1 MRHPPGLAARPGVRY
16 KIDSGKRRISFAS
29 GSWWTQNTSSLLLKI
44 AVLRAPEVL
53 VHKGIG
59 RCGCWGSPPGLLRT
73 AENPYGSCAL
83 CGPSRNETFHL
94 DHSGLGD
101 RDHSGLGHRDHSGL
115 GRWGR
120 ERARFRRIRHR
131 RRRGCWFRCRVM
143 VHTRPDV
150 AAAATS
156 ASCPQGETLGRI
168 RVGASRCP
176 ARTQWPRTFRS
187 APGTRSARL
196 PSTIP
201 TRGTAHQQ
209 VCDLPV
215 HRLPER
221 SARSG
226 SRGRAVVLRCR
237 RF

>member
-1 MRHPPGLAARPGVRY
+1 MA
-16 KIDSGKRRISFAS
+16 DSEP
-29 GSWWTQNTSSLLLKI
+29 SSLLLKV
-44 AVLRAPEVL
+44 AVLRAREVL

-101 RDHSGLGHRDHSGL
+101 RDHSGLGHR
-115 GRWGR
+115 GR

-156 ASCPQGETLGRI
+156 TSCPQGETLGRI
-168 RVGASRCP
+168 RVGSRRRS
-176 ARTQWPRTFRS
+176 ARTQWPRSFRS
-187 APGTRSARL
+187 APDTRSARL
-196 PSTIP
+196 PSTTL

-209 VCDLPV
+209 VCDLLV

-226 SRGRAVVLRCR
+226 SRGRAAVLRCR